1 MIKKFQS
8 LWAIIASL
16 IVVYIASVFI
26 FEKSFDSTQIDM
38 TQEKLY
44 TITDGTKEILKG
56 LDEPITVKLFFSKQ
70 LGELSPIY
78 KRYFQRIRS
87 LLEQYALLSDGNLK
101 LKLLYPEAYSPL
113 EDEAV
118 SNGLTPASINIG
130 QQVYFGLVA
139 TNSVDGKEIIPFF
152 NLNRESFLEY
162 DLSMLIYKLSTL
174 TKSKIAVVS
183 GKSGIESLTIFEQLK
198 ELYEV
203 EFLENK
209 KIDSIDTK
217 EYQTLIVINPE
228 KLKKYQLLLVEQ
240 YILAGGNGL
249 FFVDS
254 LPMQQ
259 SYMPTKKD
267 SVELVKKMLKGW
279 GVDYQSNYIVT
290 DAQNALQ
297 IAVRSQ
303 RGRVSMP
310 HAGYIEIGGL
320 DNKNIITSNLES
332 IRFANS
338 AVLVQRDTENSKFTP
353 LILTSKKAKKVEK
366 FQAQFANSANGLKNL
381 YQFGKEQYALAVH
394 IVAKPK
400 SIFEGEIKDEDNTTI
415 KQPLKEAKEPI
426 NVILVSDSDILND
439 ELWVKRGSF
448 FGQKIIMPT
457 ADNGRFVIN
466 ALENLGGN
474 DAFIALRG
482 RGKSKR
488 EFTYLQE
495 LKKEAEIKYLKVEK
509 GLQSKLS
516 NLQQKLNQQR
526 EGIKDIAML
535 SAKQK
540 QLMQEAQNEIVNVRK
555 ELREV
560 QHNLNKDIKSTQNLF
575 KWFNILFMP
584 IIVSLFGLWFINGR
598 KNLLQIFK
606 KGGINE

>member
-1 MIKKFQS
+1 MK
-8 LWAIIASL
+8 
-16 IVVYIASVFI
+16 
-26 FEKSFDSTQIDM
+26 
-38 TQEKLY
+38 
-44 TITDGTKEILKG
+44 
-56 LDEPITVKLFFSKQ
+56 
-70 LGELSPIY
+70 
-78 KRYFQRIRS
+78 
-87 LLEQYALLSDGNLK
+87 
-101 LKLLYPEAYSPL
+101 
-113 EDEAV
+113 
-118 SNGLTPASINIG
+118 
-130 QQVYFGLVA
+130 
-139 TNSVDGKEIIPFF
+139 
-152 NLNRESFLEY
+152 
-162 DLSMLIYKLSTL
+162 
-174 TKSKIAVVS
+174 
-183 GKSGIESLTIFEQLK
+183 
-198 ELYEV
+198 
-203 EFLENK
+203 
-209 KIDSIDTK
+209 
-217 EYQTLIVINPE
+217 
-228 KLKKYQLLLVEQ
+228 
-240 YILAGGNGL
+240 
-249 FFVDS
+249 
-254 LPMQQ
+254 
-259 SYMPTKKD
+259 
-267 SVELVKKMLKGW
+267 
-279 GVDYQSNYIVT
+279 
-290 DAQNALQ
+290 
-297 IAVRSQ
+297 
-303 RGRVSMP
+303 
-310 HAGYIEIGGL
+310 
-320 DNKNIITSNLES
+320 
-332 IRFANS
+332 
-338 AVLVQRDTENSKFTP
+338 
-353 LILTSKKAKKVEK
+353 
-366 FQAQFANSANGLKNL
+366 KNL
-381 YQFGKEQYALAVH
+381 YIFYIFITLITFISCSHKVDKFFFREKLIKLGYGFTKQDFLKALNNDNDNIVGLFIKSGMNPNLSVKVKTFMVPSLFYAIDKQKFKSAKALIENGANVNASVLGLSILMKASQVGTVDTVISLLNKGADIKKSGFQGMTALMFAIENDKPGIAWILMSRGSDINAKDDFGITILMRASSKGMFDL
-394 IVAKPK
+394 
-400 SIFEGEIKDEDNTTI
+400 GEIKDEDNTTI